1 VLPDSTRP
9 STSRRWRARES
20 FGASILPQAR
30 RWRWSSDENV
40 AAAGHLTAAAPLTG
54 IASRPSRSSRAGRGI
69 ETLAE
74 VERIAGACVAGGL
87 DRKSAIVAIGGG
99 VVGDLAGFVAAI
111 LYRGIACAQLPTTLL
126 AMVDSAIGGK
136 TGVDLAAGKNLA
148 GAFWQPR
155 FVLSDA
161 ATLRTLA
168 PRELTAA
175 WAEVLKYG
183 LIGDAEL
190 FAELEAGGA
199 PESAEELG
207 RIVARCAAHKARV
220 VAADERETLGLRAVL
235 NLGHT
240 VGHAVERA
248 SEYRLLHGEAVAVG
262 LVAAAEVSV
271 KLGLAPAGL
280 DGRVA
285 AALRRCGLAADL
297 DPWRRREIIDM
308 TAVDKKRQAGQAALH
323 RPHTRLGAPNP
334 SSSVWTSSPH
344 CWKHDLEGGGHD
356 PALKPAAAVGA
367 RRVHHRQLLGVVLLR
382 NVVPNAMC
390 VSSADENAVGLLHG
404 TLDVT
409 NPLPD
414 GFLNPGYELRP
425 VALNGT
431 VATPDQTMVGN
442 PNSHIFFVQGAEVEL
457 VAGRLIAEPGDHR
470 SSGQPRAD
478 REDQSLLD
486 VDPAERRRRTG
497 VPGHRRGADR
507 GHRRGPGQPIDP
519 DRGAGA
525 GLRRDRRL
533 QHPHALVRV
542 PHHAVHGLRGAAIRR
557 VRPGARLGRSRGQ
570 RV

>member
-1 VLPDSTRP
+1 MDPAPIFLIGFMAAGKSTVGPMLAERLGRRWVDLDARVEAEAGRRIPAIFEAEGEMGFRRREAAALERAAREPGVVVSCGGGAPGFGDNRRRMRATGVTASLLVGFDEVMARAGSDTSTRPLLSAGRASAERLFQERQEIYRSADVSVDTSGRTPQSLADELARRLPLHLGDIGLRLPDSSSP
-9 STSRRWRARES
+9 IHLAPLARAGELC
-20 FGASILPQAR
+20 AELLPEAR
-30 RWRWSSDENV
+30 TVALVSDENV
-40 AAAGHLTAAAPLTG
+40 AAAGHLTAAAAGLTG
-54 IASRPSRSSRAGRGI
+54 IGVKTVEIVIAPGEASK
-69 ETLAE
+69 TLAE

-308 TAVDKKRQAGQAALH
+308 TAVDKKRQAGKLRFIALTEVGRTQPVELGVDQLAAL
-323 RPHTRLGAPNP
+323 
-334 SSSVWTSSPH
+334 
-344 CWKHDLEGGGHD
+344 LE
-356 PALKPAAAVGA
+356 A
-367 RRVHHRQLLGVVLLR
+367 R
-382 NVVPNAMC
+382 
-390 VSSADENAVGLLHG
+390 S
-404 TLDVT
+404 
-409 NPLPD
+409 
-414 GFLNPGYELRP
+414 
-425 VALNGT
+425 
-431 VATPDQTMVGN
+431 
-442 PNSHIFFVQGAEVEL
+442 
-457 VAGRLIAEPGDHR
+457 
-470 SSGQPRAD
+470 
-478 REDQSLLD
+478 
-486 VDPAERRRRTG
+486 
-497 VPGHRRGADR
+497 
-507 GHRRGPGQPIDP
+507 
-519 DRGAGA
+519 
-525 GLRRDRRL
+525 
-533 QHPHALVRV
+533 
-542 PHHAVHGLRGAAIRR
+542 
-557 VRPGARLGRSRGQ
+557 
-570 RV
+570 